1 MAIPLHINGNMYLTL
16 GVFSASH
23 RRFTKISP
31 TLLIMATSARRI
43 GLVTVISAALCISA
57 LNPVLAD
64 DDRSKTK
71 PTAKTDFKSVK
82 EKLEFEKD
90 AYNTAMKDREEA
102 REQINEIFKAT
113 IKKATSD
120 AKIALARATTAEQKL
135 VILNTLKNARTTA
148 VAIRDAALAALGS
161 LPTPPVEAKKDEKRR
176 TLAP

>member
-71 PTAKTDFKSVK
+71 PTAKLDFKNTQ
-82 EKLEFEKD
+82 EKFELEND
-90 AYNTAMKDREEA
+90 AYEEA
-102 REQINEIFKAT
+102 IKNREASREQINEAFKLT
-113 IKKATSD
+113 IKKANAT
-120 AKIALARATTAEQKL
+120 AKVALLTAKTAEQKL
-135 VILNTLKNARTTA
+135 IIMNTLKNARTTA

-161 LPTPPVEAKKDEKRR
+161 LPTPPVQPKKDEKRR